1 MDTTTDEEVENL
13 AESEYDGDLQ
23 AALLSVVGPHCQP
36 QLAAGV
42 SLQQSLH
49 CPAPHHNIKPDL
61 VTALPRRERN
71 METCYATYSSCQV
84 LSKDKEIVTGK
95 IPALTNT

>member
-36 QLAAGV
+36 QLAAGGQDV
-42 SLQQSLH
+42 
-49 CPAPHHNIKPDL
+49 
-61 VTALPRRERN
+61 
-71 METCYATYSSCQV
+71 
-84 LSKDKEIVTGK
+84 
-95 IPALTNT
+95 